1 MVQRLLSEDFEM
13 SLLDQIVQYAYDPTS
28 PHRALANRTLMQ
40 LQQSPTIWTKAD
52 AIMEQSQNAQARFF
66 GLQVLDDAI
75 KTRYLSLLSCR
86 HHLSLL

>member
-1 MVQRLLSEDFEM
+1 MEAMAQRLVSEDFEI
-13 SLLDQIVQYAYDPTS
+13 SLLDQVVVYAYDPSS

-52 AIMEQSQNAQARFF
+52 AIMEQAQNAQARFF

-75 KTRYLSLLSCR
+75 KTRYMDVVSC
-86 HHLSLL
+86 